1 MKYND
6 LKLTVTPTTPT
17 NLQIEIR
24 HGERIA
30 YLLTITK
37 EQAQLLAHDLLAN
50 AQKIEYFS
58 DGTMDTVGG

>member
-6 LKLTVTPTTPT
+6 LKMAVTPITPT
-17 NLQIEIR
+17 KLQIAVR
-24 HGERIA
+24 QGRLA
-30 YLLTITK
+30 YLVTLTK
-37 EQAQLLAHDLLAN
+37 EQALQLAHDLLAN